1 MAWLVFFGVIHFTK
15 VKQNINFQVQEL
27 VSMGALLDYLF
38 TFAEEISLAY
48 LKLWAAQI
56 AWGMMYLEE
65 KRFVHRDLATRN
77 ILLKS
82 KDQVSHTAER
92 SLFLFLNTVY

>member
-1 MAWLVFFGVIHFTK
+1 
-15 VKQNINFQVQEL
+15 
-27 VSMGALLDYLF
+27 MGALLDYLLTF
-38 TFAEEISLAY
+38 TQEILLGD

-77 ILLKS
+77 ILLQS
-82 KDQVSHTAER
+82 KGQVW
-92 SLFLFLNTVY
+92 

>member
-1 MAWLVFFGVIHFTK
+1 M
-15 VKQNINFQVQEL
+15 QEL
-27 VSMGALLDYLF
+27 VTMGALLDYLF
-38 TFAEEISLAY
+38 TFVDDISLGD

-77 ILLKS
+77 ILLQSKS
-82 KDQVSHTAER
+82 QVCCTG
-92 SLFLFLNTVY
+92 SLKSFFDTKLSSTKELLKLQSIYRF

>member
-1 MAWLVFFGVIHFTK
+1 
-15 VKQNINFQVQEL
+15 
-27 VSMGALLDYLF
+27 MGALLDYLF

-82 KDQVSHTAER
+82 KDQVSDR
-92 SLFLFLNTVY
+92 KILIPFLKYCLLKTLIFLNKRRISDAVKYLSY